1 MIKAMA
7 KGEYVREDGVCVE
20 GVFYDHRYGECRG
33 YISSTFTMR
42 LYIKI

>member
-1 MIKAMA
+1 MIKGKA

-20 GVFYDHRYGECRG
+20 GVFYVHRYVKCRG